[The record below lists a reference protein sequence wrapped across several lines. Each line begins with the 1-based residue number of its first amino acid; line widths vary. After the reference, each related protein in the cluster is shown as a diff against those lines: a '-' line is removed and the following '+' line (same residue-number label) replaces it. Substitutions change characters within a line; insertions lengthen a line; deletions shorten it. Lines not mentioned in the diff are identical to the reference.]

1 MTEEGFTVKT
11 YQSNNIRNIAVA
23 GHANRGKT
31 TLCEAMLYVS
41 GASKR
46 FGKVTEGT
54 TVMDYDPEEKK
65 RKVSLKSAVASL
77 EWNDV
82 KINLIDTPGLFDF
95 ASGLSEAARA
105 AGCML
110 IVTDAEKAKYDV
122 GAEKAFAAGE
132 ARNISKIFVINKT
145 DAENAN
151 FGNVFDAL
159 KEVHGNKL
167 CPVVVPYIEDSKI
180 RCLVNFSQ
188 NKAYKYEDGKCIE
201 VDMPQS
207 DKLDTYRDMFN
218 EAVATTSDELMEK
231 YFDGEPFTE
240 VEALT
245 GLLTGVTD
253 GSVYPVYSC
262 AAEKL
267 YGIDLL
273 LNGLV
278 NLGPSATAKAGE
290 TAVDADGNEVDL
302 PCDPDGPLAA
312 IVFKTL
318 ADPFVGK
325 LSFVKV
331 ISGKITPETPAYTT
345 RTGESERMG
354 KLAIPH
360 GEKLEDT
367 KEISAG
373 DIGVIAKLAG
383 IKTGDTLSS
392 PKKPLTLKGL
402 DFQTP
407 NYSVAVKAVKKGEE
421 EKIASGLNRL
431 REQDPGIEFHT
442 DRETKEMVL
451 SGLGEQHIDVIVTEL
466 KNKFGVEVK
475 MEKPK
480 VPYREAIRKTV
491 KVQGRHKKQ
500 SGGHGQYGDVWIRFE
515 PTEGDDLVFEE
526 EVFGGSVPKNFFPAV
541 EKGLKE
547 AVKHGVLAGYPMVG
561 VKAVLYD
568 GSYHP
573 VDSSE
578 MAFKTAAGIA
588 FKDGIPKAGPVLLEP
603 IDSVTAL
610 IPDENMGDIM
620 GDITKRRGRVLGME
634 PDEKHPGYQSL
645 TAEVPAAELSDFP
658 TTLRSVTRGRGSFT
672 SEFARY
678 EEAPGNVAD
687 KVIEAAKAGK

>member
-1 MTEEGFTVKT
+1 MKT

-31 TLCEAMLYVS
+31 TLCEAMLYTA
-41 GASKR
+41 GATKR
-46 FGKVTEGT
+46 FGKVEDGT

-95 ASGLSEAARA
+95 AGGLSEAARA

-132 ARNISKIFVINKT
+132 SRNISKIFVINKT

-188 NKAYKYEDGKCIE
+188 NKAWKYEDGKCVE
-201 VDMPQS
+201 VEMPEN
-207 DKLDTYRDMFN
+207 DRINEYRDMFN
-218 EAVATTSDELMEK
+218 EAVATTDDDLMEK
-231 YFDGEPFTE
+231 YFEGEPFTE

-245 GLLTGVTD
+245 GLLSGVTD
-253 GSVYPVYSC
+253 GSIYPVYSC
-262 AAEKL
+262 AADKL
-267 YGIDLL
+267 YGIDIL

-278 NLGPSATAKAGE
+278 NLGPSAASKTGE
-290 TAVDADGNEVDL
+290 TATDKDGNEVKLD
-302 PCDPDGPLAA
+302 CDPDGPLAA
-312 IVFKTL
+312 ICFKTL

-325 LSFVKV
+325 LSYVKV
-331 ISGKITPETPAYTT
+331 ISGKITPDTPCYCA

-354 KLAIPH
+354 KLSIPH

-367 KEISAG
+367 KEITAG
-373 DIGVIAKLAG
+373 DIGVIAKLDG
-383 IKTGDTLSS
+383 IKTGDTITSA
-392 PKKPLTLKGL
+392 KNPLTLKGL
-402 DFQTP
+402 EFPIP
-407 NYSVAVKAVKKGEE
+407 NYTVAVSAVKKGEE

-431 REQDPGIEFHT
+431 KEQDPSIDFHT
-442 DRETKEMVL
+442 DRETKQMLL
-451 SGLGEQHIDVIVTEL
+451 SGLGEQHISVIISEL
-466 KNKFGVEVK
+466 KNKFGVDVQLS
-475 MEKPK
+475 KPR
-480 VPYREAIRKTV
+480 VPYRETIRKSV
-491 KVQGRHKKQ
+491 KVQGKYKKQ

-515 PTEGDDLVFEE
+515 PTDSEDLVFDE

-541 EKGLKE
+541 EKGLKDS
-547 AVKHGVLAGYPMVG
+547 VKHGVLAGYPMVG

-578 MAFKTAAGIA
+578 MAFKTAASLA
-588 FKDGIPKAGPVLLEP
+588 YKEGIPKAGPVILEP
-603 IDSVTAL
+603 ISSVKIL
-610 IPDENMGDIM
+610 VPDDNMGDIM
-620 GDITKRRGRVLGME
+620 GDVTKRRGRVLGME
-634 PDEKHPGYQSL
+634 PDEKHKGYQTI
-645 TAEVPAAELSDFP
+645 TAEVPTAELSDFP
-658 TTLRSVTRGRGSFT
+658 TTLRQVTRGRGSFT

-678 EEAPGNVAD
+678 EEAPSNVAE
-687 KVIEAAKAGK
+687 KVIEDSKSE

>member
-1 MTEEGFTVKT
+1 MKT
-11 YQSNNIRNIAVA
+11 FQSNNIRNIAVA

-31 TLCEAMLYVS
+31 TLCEAMLYTA
-41 GASKR
+41 GASSR
-46 FGKVTEGT
+46 FGSVDEGT
-54 TVMDYDPEEKK
+54 TVMDYDPEERK
-65 RKVSLKSAVASL
+65 RHVSLKSSVASL

-95 ASGLSEAARA
+95 AGGLSEAVRA

-122 GAEKAFAAGE
+122 GAEKAFSAAETRGL
-132 ARNISKIFVINKT
+132 SKIFVINKT

-188 NKAYKYEDGKCIE
+188 NKAWKYEDGKCVQVE
-201 VDMPQS
+201 MPQS
-207 DKLDTYRDMFN
+207 DRLDEYRDMFN
-218 EAVATTSDELMEK
+218 EAVATTDDALMEK

-245 GLLTGVTD
+245 GLLAGVTAGD
-253 GSVYPVYSC
+253 IYPVYSC

-278 NLGPSATAKAGE
+278 NLGPSATSKTGE
-290 TAVDADGNEVDL
+290 TATDQNGEEKQL
-302 PCDPDGPLAA
+302 SCDPNGPLAA
-312 IVFKTL
+312 ICFKTV

-325 LSFVKV
+325 MSFFKV
-331 ISGKITPETPAYTT
+331 ISGQITPETPAYNA
-345 RTGESERMG
+345 RTGKTERIG

-367 KEISAG
+367 KVITAG
-373 DIGVIAKLAG
+373 DIGVITKLAG
-383 IKTGDTLSS
+383 FQTGDTLCSS
-392 PKKPLTLKGL
+392 KQVLTLKGL
-402 DFQTP
+402 EFPVPT
-407 NYSVAVKAVKKGEE
+407 YTVAVSAVKKGDE
-421 EKIASGLNRL
+421 EKIATGLNRL
-431 REQDPGIEFHT
+431 KEQDPSIEFHT
-442 DRETKEMVL
+442 DRETKEMLL
-451 SGLGEQHIDVIVTEL
+451 SGLGEQHIDVIISEL
-466 KNKFGVEVK
+466 KSKFGVDVELS
-475 MEKPK
+475 KPK
-480 VPYREAIRKTV
+480 VAYREAIRKTV
-491 KVQGRHKKQ
+491 KVQGKYKKQ

-526 EVFGGSVPKNFFPAV
+526 EVFGGSVPKNYFPAV
-541 EKGLKE
+541 EKGLRD

-578 MAFKTAAGIA
+578 MAFKTAASLA
-588 FKDGIPKAGPVLLEP
+588 YKQGIPQAGPVLLEP
-603 IDSVTAL
+603 IDSVEVVV
-610 IPDENMGDIM
+610 PDSDVGDIM

-634 PDEKHPGYQSL
+634 PIEDRKGYQTL
-645 TAEVPAAELSDFP
+645 TAEVPEAELSDFP
-658 TTLRSVTRGRGSFT
+658 TTLRQTTRGRGSFT
-672 SEFARY
+672 KAFARY
-678 EEAPGNVAD
+678 EEAPSNVAQ
-687 KVIEAAKAGK
+687 KVIEAASAQ